1 MSRICYSPRNVFKFH
16 SRLIAIFFCSL
27 FSILFVILVNAI
39 MIGPLIT
46 FVTETAVYYWQVYA
60 PMIGAIEGLLNLNNA
75 TANHFDADYIK
86 EIVTVFQERIS
97 KPPDHF
103 TTNGGM
109 SIKSNQRC
117 MLMRY
122 QYVFMLV

>member
-1 MSRICYSPRNVFKFH
+1 
-16 SRLIAIFFCSL
+16 
-27 FSILFVILVNAI
+27 

-97 KPPDHF
+97 NSKGPADWPKPPDHC
-103 TTNGGM
+103 TKPM
-109 SIKSNQRC
+109 A
-117 MLMRY
+117 
-122 QYVFMLV
+122 V

>member
-1 MSRICYSPRNVFKFH
+1 
-16 SRLIAIFFCSL
+16 
-27 FSILFVILVNAI
+27 

-46 FVTETAVYYWQVYA
+46 FITETAVYYWQVYA

-86 EIVTVFQERIS
+86 QIVTVFQERIS
-97 KPPDHF
+97 YSLRHADWPQLSDHWVSL
-103 TTNGGM
+103 GGTM
-109 SIKSNQRC
+109 SIKSYQRC

-122 QYVFMLV
+122 QYVFM